1 MNTRGLPGT
10 LAPRYH
16 ELHDGNSV
24 KSAIVF
30 TYATHA
36 SWASGVA
43 SMRRWPL
50 SRR

>member
-24 KSAIVF
+24 KSATVF
-30 TYATHA
+30 T
-36 SWASGVA
+36 
-43 SMRRWPL
+43 
-50 SRR
+50 